1 MHLVLHIAFRCRL
14 VTSVVRGQPQSGLV
28 SGSTHSHLDPMQPE
42 PAEVVAALGRARDEA
57 LEVVRHL
64 NDEQVQ
70 RLHAAEIDGEPDVL
84 MASCGL
90 IGHWKF
96 HLQTVLQIR
105 GSA

>member
-1 MHLVLHIAFRCRL
+1 
-14 VTSVVRGQPQSGLV
+14 
-28 SGSTHSHLDPMQPE
+28 
-42 PAEVVAALGRARDEA
+42 
-57 LEVVRHL
+57 
-64 NDEQVQ
+64 
-70 RLHAAEIDGEPDVL
+70 VL